1 VLVALTTRRVDLKR
15 RRIEVVEAIT
25 LEDSADRGYL
35 DWLTGPVR
43 DSGGGLA
50 YVELFADQ
58 DIRPAREGT
67 PLRSEHKRSKRDVEV
82 ARQRLNADAAHTMNT
97 NGEFCYPDQH
107 LRLDNSHLDRG
118 EAAIRIAD
126 HLGIRLTRPGPDEE
140 RLGIVRTGA
149 GANRR
154 PVRSRAALDCLRI
167 ASC

>member
-58 DIRPAREGT
+58 DIRLAREGT
-67 PLRSEHKRSKRDVEV
+67 ASE
-82 ARQRLNADAAHTMNT
+82 
-97 NGEFCYPDQH
+97 
-107 LRLDNSHLDRG
+107 
-118 EAAIRIAD
+118 
-126 HLGIRLTRPGPDEE
+126 
-140 RLGIVRTGA
+140 
-149 GANRR
+149 
-154 PVRSRAALDCLRI
+154 
-167 ASC
+167 